1 MKGKR
6 NGRLLLLIT
15 TLLILLIGAFFIWR
29 HVREQ
34 PAAEPTAAARPGAA
48 RPETGRRGGRA
59 GRHAQTLSPVQ
70 AATAQSRSVPRFL
83 TGLGT
88 VTAAGTV
95 TVRSRVDGQLMAL
108 HFAEGQWV
116 KAGTLL
122 AQIDPRPFEVALLQ
136 AKGQLAKDQATLANA
151 RQDMARYQQLVK
163 TSLVSRQ
170 QLDTQQSLV
179 REAEGTLLVDQAAV
193 ASAELQLAYSR
204 ITAPMDGRVGL
215 RQVDVGNFITSGDTT
230 GIVVLTQTRPIDVL
244 FTLPES
250 DIPSVIAAQKTG
262 NAPLIEVWDRT
273 NKTKLT
279 EGALLSLDNQI
290 DATTGT
296 VRLKGRFANADD
308 SLFPNQFVNIR
319 MKVDTLQN
327 AVVIPPAAV
336 QMSNDGHFVWVLN
349 DDDQVSQHRVTT
361 GMEDSQQVVIT
372 AGLQAGQRV
381 VTDGLDRL
389 TEGVKVEVIAPA
401 STQPAAGPRAPA
413 RRGEKS

>member
-6 NGRLLLLIT
+6 NGRLLLLIAA
-15 TLLILLIGAFFIWR
+15 LLIILIGAFFLWR
-29 HVREQ
+29 QGKGQTV
-34 PAAEPTAAARPGAA
+34 AEPAGAA
-48 RPETGRRGGRA
+48 RSGGERPEAGRRGGSRP
-59 GRHAQTLSPVQ
+59 GRHNQALSPVQ
-70 AATAQSRSVPRFL
+70 AAIAQAKSVPRFV

-95 TVRSRVDGQLMAL
+95 TVKSRVDGQLMAL

-116 KAGTLL
+116 KAGALL
-122 AQIDPRPFEVALLQ
+122 AEIDPRPFEVALLQ

-151 RQDMARYQQLVK
+151 RQDIARYRQLVK

-179 REAEGTLLVDQAAV
+179 REAEGTVQVDQAAV

-215 RQVDVGNFITSGDTT
+215 RQVDVGNYITSGDTT
-230 GIVVLTQTRPIDVL
+230 GIVLLTQTRPIDVL

-250 DIPSVIAAQKTG
+250 EIPSVIAAQKTG
-262 NAPLIEVWDRT
+262 NAPLVEVWDRT
-273 NKTKLT
+273 NKTKLA

-290 DATTGT
+290 DAATGT
-296 VRLKGRFANADD
+296 VKLKGRFDNTDD
-308 SLFPNQFVNIR
+308 SLFPNQFVNVR
-319 MKVDTLQN
+319 MKVATLQN

-349 DDDQVSQHRVTT
+349 DENQVSQHRVTT
-361 GMEDSQQVVIT
+361 GMENSQQVVIT

-381 VTDGLDRL
+381 VTDGVDRL
-389 TEGVKVEVIAPA
+389 TEGTRVEVIAPA
-401 STQPAAGPRAPA
+401 STQPAVVRSPE

>member
-1 MKGKR
+1 MKGNR

-15 TLLILLIGAFFIWR
+15 TLLIILIGAFFVWR
-29 HVREQ
+29 HVKGQ
-34 PAAEPTAAARPGAA
+34 PDAAPDARPD
-48 RPETGRRGGRA
+48 TGRRAGGRA
-59 GRHAQTLSPVQ
+59 GRHPQTLSPVQ
-70 AATAQSRSVPRFL
+70 AATAQAKSVPLFL

-95 TVRSRVDGQLMAL
+95 TVRSRVDGQLMSL

-116 KAGTLL
+116 KQGALL
-122 AQIDPRPFEVALLQ
+122 AQIDPRPFEVALMQ

-151 RQDMARYQQLVK
+151 RQDLARYQQLVK

-170 QLDTQQSLV
+170 QLDSQQSLV

-193 ASAELQLAYSR
+193 ASAQLQLDYSR

-215 RQVDVGNFITSGDTT
+215 RQVDAGNFITSGDAT
-230 GIVVLTQTRPIDVL
+230 GIVVLTRTRPIDVL

-250 DIPSVIAAQKTG
+250 DIPSVVGAQKSG

-273 NKTKLT
+273 NKVKLT
-279 EGALLSLDNQI
+279 EGALVSLDNQI
-290 DATTGT
+290 DPTTGT
-296 VRLKGRFANADD
+296 VRLKGRFDNSGD

-327 AVVIPPAAV
+327 AVVIPPAAL
-336 QMSNDGHFVWVLN
+336 QMSNEGHFVWVLN
-349 DDDQVSQHRVTT
+349 DENQVSKHRVTT

-389 TEGVKVEVIAPA
+389 TEGIKVDVIAPA
-401 STQPAAGPRAPA
+401 STQPAAGVRVSA